1 MWDLMVGDCRIRLR
15 ELPPDTVDS
24 VVCDPPYHLTSIVK
38 RFGGANAAPAQHGT
52 DGAFARASR
61 GFMGKQWDGGDVAFR
76 PDTWAE
82 VFRVLKPQ
90 ALMRWLCRL
99 VTPPGGLVLDPFAGS
114 GSTGQAA
121 VAEGFDVLMIEQDE
135 TYAEDIR
142 RRMNSLTP
150 PTKPA

>member
-61 GFMGKQWDGGDVAFR
+61 GFMGKQWDGR
-76 PDTWAE
+76 
-82 VFRVLKPQ
+82 RY
-90 ALMRWLCRL
+90 
-99 VTPPGGLVLDPFAGS
+99 
-114 GSTGQAA
+114 AA
-121 VAEGFDVLMIEQDE
+121 VCRGYGANTGLDAMTFHAYPVF
-135 TYAEDIR
+135 THED
-142 RRMNSLTP
+142 
-150 PTKPA
+150 